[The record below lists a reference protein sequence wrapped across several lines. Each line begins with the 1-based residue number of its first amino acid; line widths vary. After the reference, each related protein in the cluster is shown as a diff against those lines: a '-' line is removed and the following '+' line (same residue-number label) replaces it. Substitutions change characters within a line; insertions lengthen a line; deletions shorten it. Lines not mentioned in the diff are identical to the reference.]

1 MKTFSKKICEETKKS
16 KLIVYG
22 TGAVGEIAY
31 YALKSWGREPDFFCD
46 HDPNK
51 RQFFNIDVL
60 QPEELT
66 NIKDVVIIIA
76 FKDFLRSAVRILR
89 QQGISNYYSMLDL
102 IGLDIDK
109 SLLSISAQEFLVRK
123 GNYDELLN
131 HAEDDNW
138 ICIQHLELVVTE
150 RCTLMCK
157 DCSALIPYYKQASD
171 FDVSQICKSFDK
183 LLKTID
189 QIAELSI
196 LGGEPL
202 LNKELFKLLEYY
214 RSSDK
219 IGAIVIYTNGTIL
232 PCDDLIRCLINSNI
246 WIHIS
251 DYGVP
256 SSKIEELCALFEEK
270 GIRYFVKKYEKW
282 QSAGGL
288 DKRNHTDET
297 LRWMY
302 SRCFKARC
310 YSFYKDKL
318 YACARGSNGASI
330 GIIPDADYIDYSIDE
345 TTKERKEQ
353 LSKLISKEYIEACKY
368 CDGMIV
374 GHADVAPAIQVKRSC
389 KDDK

>member
-1 MKTFSKKICEETKKS
+1 
-16 KLIVYG
+16 
-22 TGAVGEIAY
+22 
-31 YALKSWGREPDFFCD
+31 
-46 HDPNK
+46 
-51 RQFFNIDVL
+51 
-60 QPEELT
+60 
-66 NIKDVVIIIA
+66 
-76 FKDFLRSAVRILR
+76 
-89 QQGISNYYSMLDL
+89 
-102 IGLDIDK
+102 
-109 SLLSISAQEFLVRK
+109 
-123 GNYDELLN
+123 
-131 HAEDDNW
+131 
-138 ICIQHLELVVTE
+138 
-150 RCTLMCK
+150 MCK

-374 GHADVAPAIQVKRSC
+374 GHADVSPAIQVKRSC

>member
-171 FDVSQICKSFDK
+171 FDV
-183 LLKTID
+183 
-189 QIAELSI
+189 
-196 LGGEPL
+196 
-202 LNKELFKLLEYY
+202 
-214 RSSDK
+214 
-219 IGAIVIYTNGTIL
+219 
-232 PCDDLIRCLINSNI
+232 
-246 WIHIS
+246 
-251 DYGVP
+251 
-256 SSKIEELCALFEEK
+256 
-270 GIRYFVKKYEKW
+270 
-282 QSAGGL
+282 
-288 DKRNHTDET
+288 
-297 LRWMY
+297 
-302 SRCFKARC
+302 
-310 YSFYKDKL
+310 
-318 YACARGSNGASI
+318 
-330 GIIPDADYIDYSIDE
+330 
-345 TTKERKEQ
+345 
-353 LSKLISKEYIEACKY
+353 
-368 CDGMIV
+368 
-374 GHADVAPAIQVKRSC
+374 
-389 KDDK
+389 

>member
-138 ICIQHLELVVTE
+138 ICIQQALLYLEKYVSGLIDAGATGIIVSCPEMIDVVRRNGGNPVVSCVGTVYNSASVRYFQELGAVRIIVPRDLKMEEIAKMKNEVPNMEFETFIMRNGCILSDGNCLGLHQFEHGGICNDIRKSEKRFMVADEHDRNKLVETQKKYDA
-150 RCTLMCK
+150 CL
-157 DCSALIPYYKQASD
+157 YKHA
-171 FDVSQICKSFDK
+171 
-183 LLKTID
+183 
-189 QIAELSI
+189 
-196 LGGEPL
+196 
-202 LNKELFKLLEYY
+202 
-214 RSSDK
+214 
-219 IGAIVIYTNGTIL
+219 
-232 PCDDLIRCLINSNI
+232 
-246 WIHIS
+246 
-251 DYGVP
+251 
-256 SSKIEELCALFEEK
+256 CALCGIYRMIQIGIDACKMVGRVDRPDQVLEDMKIVSENRKIAMQCWNENEYFEK
-270 GIRYFVKKYEKW
+270 
-282 QSAGGL
+282 
-288 DKRNHTDET
+288 
-297 LRWMY
+297 M
-302 SRCFKARC
+302 
-310 YSFYKDKL
+310 
-318 YACARGSNGASI
+318 
-330 GIIPDADYIDYSIDE
+330 IIPDDHENICKLGYSCYFPEIINP
-345 TTKERKEQ
+345 K
-353 LSKLISKEYIEACKY
+353 LSLQIKSQ
-368 CDGMIV
+368 G
-374 GHADVAPAIQVKRSC
+374 
-389 KDDK
+389 